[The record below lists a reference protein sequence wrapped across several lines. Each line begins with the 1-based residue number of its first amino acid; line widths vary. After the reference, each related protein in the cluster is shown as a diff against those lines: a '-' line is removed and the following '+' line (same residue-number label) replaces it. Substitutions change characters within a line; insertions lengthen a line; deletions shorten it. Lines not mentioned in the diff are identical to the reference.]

1 MQPYCN
7 IWSYCTSYTWME
19 HFFIICQQLCSFNAN
34 SDLVL
39 SDGCNVYKMRNVFF
53 ITFPYLPFLF
63 PLHITGKYKPSKKSS
78 TKFYKILQW
87 IFVKL
92 ILIRIHKLPWQQ
104 EIDQGIV
111 KFHIR
116 WFSLNLYR
124 NTEILYY
131 LIQFE
136 SPCKHCCIL
145 LHVLSNWSTLISSFK
160 PSPLPSPKKKCF
172 MAELW

>member
-1 MQPYCN
+1 MN
-7 IWSYCTSYTWME
+7 IKANSNSPQCSPCSLIVISDHTAHHTHEWSI
-19 HFFIICQQLCSFNAN
+19 FFIICQQLCSFNAY

-39 SDGCNVYKMRNVFF
+39 SDGCNVYKMRNVFS

-104 EIDQGIV
+104 EIKQNLSPSCLSQTG
-111 KFHIR
+111 KIR
-116 WFSLNLYR
+116 IPFQYG
-124 NTEILYY
+124 
-131 LIQFE
+131 
-136 SPCKHCCIL
+136 
-145 LHVLSNWSTLISSFK
+145 STTPYI
-160 PSPLPSPKKKCF
+160 KKIFIINNKKIC
-172 MAELW
+172 

>member
-1 MQPYCN
+1 
-7 IWSYCTSYTWME
+7 ME

-53 ITFPYLPFLF
+53 ITSPYLPFLF

-92 ILIRIHKLPWQQ
+92 ILISQ
-104 EIDQGIV
+104 EFTNYHDNKRSNKIY
-111 KFHIR
+111 H
-116 WFSLNLYR
+116 
-124 NTEILYY
+124 
-131 LIQFE
+131 
-136 SPCKHCCIL
+136 
-145 LHVLSNWSTLISSFK
+145 LHVFHRLVKSESLFNMAAQLHTLKKYSLSII
-160 PSPLPSPKKKCF
+160 KKSASQCN
-172 MAELW
+172 L